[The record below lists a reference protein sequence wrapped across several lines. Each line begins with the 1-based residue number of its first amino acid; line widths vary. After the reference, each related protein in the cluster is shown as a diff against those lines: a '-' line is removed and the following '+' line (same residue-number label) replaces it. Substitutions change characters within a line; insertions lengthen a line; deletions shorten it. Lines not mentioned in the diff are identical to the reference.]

1 MIRRL
6 ARRFDIKDRSSF
18 DFSQRAA
25 LARRTARFFFGF
37 GRAGL
42 SGIISAL
49 GLFACHGRLLLVSVL
64 REISVSKLFPS
75 GPPRCDHLHGALGH
89 LARSYALPRM
99 SQRFPN
105 TALLAFGLGGQV
117 LLSMVII
124 AGFTFLGP
132 SGKLLLL
139 VFYPPLFSLLAGFVI
154 RPALRLLLVETRP
167 EVHATLVSLRS
178 AIARAGRGLLH
189 LSEPGT
195 ACLPNRLDHG
205 AQHRRERHQL
215 GHLDVQVP
223 HRRGI
228 Q

>member
-1 MIRRL
+1 MHATVEATSRQRP
-6 ARRFDIKDRSSF
+6 ARDLGE
-18 DFSQRAA
+18 QAVPVWAPA
-25 LARRTARFFFGF
+25 LAITFM
-37 GRAGL
+37 
-42 SGIISAL
+42 
-49 GLFACHGRLLLVSVL
+49 
-64 REISVSKLFPS
+64 
-75 GPPRCDHLHGALGH
+75 GALGH

-195 ACLPNRLDHG
+195 
-205 AQHRRERHQL
+205 RRAFPST
-215 GHLDVQVP
+215 GSWCSTSP
-223 HRRGI
+223 
-228 Q
+228 